1 MLFILLDI
9 KEMPKAMH
17 TSKYI
22 KEDVTYTHKHDQC
35 IFRLEKKNV
44 ILTSNN
50 VKFTSE
56 NGN

>member
-1 MLFILLDI
+1 MLFILRDI

-17 TSKYI
+17 TSRYI
-22 KEDVTYTHKHDQC
+22 KEDVNYTHKHDQC
-35 IFRLEKKNV
+35 IFRLEKNL

>member
-17 TSKYI
+17 TSRYI

-35 IFRLEKKNV
+35 IFQLEKKMLSLLLKME
-44 ILTSNN
+44 IKLY
-50 VKFTSE
+50 
-56 NGN
+56 